1 MGKGSTQRKVDRDK
15 FNENF
20 DRIFNKP
27 ASEDSTMGRY
37 LITWS
42 SGIGGVNE
50 SSFDDY
56 REAMEFLADCG
67 GNASFTT
74 LVDPDDARDEQ
85 WYDEQ

>member
-27 ASEDSTMGRY
+27 TSEDNMGRY
-37 LITWS
+37 LVTWS
-42 SGIGGVNE
+42 NAEGIHE
-50 SSFDDY
+50 KAFDDY
-56 REAMEFLADCG
+56 NEAIEFIADAE
-67 GNASFTT
+67 GNVSFTT
-74 LVDPDDARDEQ
+74 YPDPDDAREEQ